1 MVKNKILAEFWDL
14 KEVNEAFGKM
24 QPEELRYDLKAEV
37 FLVLCEMDEQKLVG
51 MYERNELRFY
61 IVRTMLNMIKSDR
74 STFYKNYRNHI
85 EFVASD
91 LNREIKRINE
101 EPTDLIDKLEKNL
114 EDLHWYNKEILK
126 LYAID
131 FKKNAKELSR
141 KTGIPYMSI
150 VRTINKTKKQ
160 MKQNIRK

>member
-1 MVKNKILAEFWDL
+1 MVKNKILAEYWDL
-14 KEVNEAFGKM
+14 KEVNDAFAKM
-24 QPEELRYDLKAEV
+24 QPEELQYDLKAEV
-37 FLVLCEMDEQKLVG
+37 FLVLCEMNEDKLKG
-51 MYERNELRFY
+51 MYERNELKFY

-85 EFVASD
+85 EFVD
-91 LNREIKRINE
+91 VDKDFEIINY
-101 EPTDLIDKLEKNL
+101 DKMDIIDKLEKNL
-114 EDLHWYNKEILK
+114 EGLHWYNKEILK

-141 KTGIPYMSI
+141 KTGIPYMSL

-160 MKQNIRK
+160 MKTNIRK

>member
-1 MVKNKILAEFWDL
+1 MVKNKILAEYWDL
-14 KEVNEAFGKM
+14 KEVNDAFAKM
-24 QPEELRYDLKAEV
+24 QPEELQYDLKAEV
-37 FLVLCEMDEQKLVG
+37 FLVLCEMNEDKLKG
-51 MYERNELRFY
+51 MYERNELKFY

-85 EFVASD
+85 EFVD
-91 LNREIKRINE
+91 IDKDFEIINYDKM
-101 EPTDLIDKLEKNL
+101 DLIDKLEKNL
-114 EDLHWYNKEILK
+114 EGLHWYNKEILK

-141 KTGIPYMSI
+141 KTGIPYMSL

-160 MKQNIRK
+160 MKTNIRK